1 MICID
6 NKKRYFGIVDEAG
19 VGRAAMVAA
28 GIIHNLAPFIPDQE
42 MLQKIVGVAGVHDYT
57 DQYDWTHQT
66 VLASM
71 AEKGIEVPRYKTRVA
86 NKQFAD
92 TSFIMLAI
100 CNPVML
106 PLFIKRHP
114 NVFVHYH
121 KDPPENSKESIDEAR
136 DALTLLA
143 LSISLS
149 LLTGELRAG
158 KIDRLD
164 DISTFRRYRLNN
176 DTNREFLP
184 VYSNVGE
191 AIGLY
196 ESDTAWM
203 REKHQPC
210 LISDHR

>member
-92 TSFIMLAI
+92 TSFIMLAV

-114 NVFVHYH
+114 NIFVHVE
-121 KDPPENSKESIDEAR
+121 KDPPENSKESIDKAR
-136 DALTLLA
+136 DSLTLLA
-143 LSISLS
+143 S
-149 LLTGELRAG
+149 LLAVTFILGEISSRKITGMNEIA
-158 KIDRLD
+158 
-164 DISTFRRYRLNN
+164 TFRRYRLTDETTRN
-176 DTNREFLP
+176 FLP
-184 VYSNVGE
+184 VYSHSTEVMSH
-191 AIGLY
+191 Y
-196 ESDTAWM
+196 ENDTEWM
-203 REKHQPC
+203 REEHPLFQ
-210 LISDHR
+210 LS